1 MSTLHFELFRPNV
14 LAVLVALALTRLNRR
29 QRTRRK
35 TVVVALVPT
44 PITELLDDKPAVFC
58 ILLHGGAYGGFR
70 NTELARQVRLRG
82 NTQTLVW
89 AWVSERLTVGTLL
102 GRANNQ
108 VSYAGEDRFGRA
120 LVLVQVTVK
129 HREIFSECHD

>member
-44 PITELLDDKPAVFC
+44 PITELVDDKPAVF
-58 ILLHGGAYGGFR
+58 
-70 NTELARQVRLRG
+70 
-82 NTQTLVW
+82 
-89 AWVSERLTVGTLL
+89 WV
-102 GRANNQ
+102 
-108 VSYAGEDRFGRA
+108 VS
-120 LVLVQVTVK
+120 
-129 HREIFSECHD
+129 